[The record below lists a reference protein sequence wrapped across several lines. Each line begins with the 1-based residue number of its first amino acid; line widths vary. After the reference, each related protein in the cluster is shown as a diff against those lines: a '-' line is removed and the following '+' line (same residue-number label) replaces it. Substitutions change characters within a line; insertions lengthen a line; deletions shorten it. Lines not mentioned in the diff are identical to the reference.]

1 MDMSEQLHHFVRI
14 THTVYPLAP
23 SNGYGSERT
32 VVVYAP
38 LGYPTVDR
46 IATIQSEGSAAEQHG
61 RILAAALSG
70 LSPEDVRVER
80 EYAYRDSR
88 RLILEHLISDTEER
102 IRYAP
107 TCYITQ
113 RQSEALL
120 WYHRNE
126 DAAQA
131 ALESARATI
140 AAQRRETRE
149 LSSEIAVRL
158 YGDNH

>member
-1 MDMSEQLHHFVRI
+1 MSEQLNHFVRI

-23 SNGYGSERT
+23 SNGYGSERS
-32 VVVYAP
+32 VVVYGP
-38 LGYPTVDR
+38 LGYSTDR
-46 IATIQSEGSAAEQHG
+46 IATIESDGGLAEPLG

-70 LSPEDVRVER
+70 LAPEAVRVER

-88 RLILEHLISDTEER
+88 RAIVEHLISDTEER

-113 RQSEALL
+113 RQADALL
-120 WYHRNE
+120 WYHRDE
-126 DAAQA
+126 AAAQA

-149 LSSEIAVRL
+149 LASEIAERP
-158 YGDNH
+158 YGDDR